1 MPTSFSTDLPLRGR
15 ILIVDDMMENVLVLN
30 NILKEQHEVLFALK
44 GDKAIELAQT
54 RAPDLIL
61 LDAVMPEMDG
71 YTVCSTL
78 KHDPLTA
85 DIPIIFIT
93 ALTDAQDETRALDIG
108 AVDFISKPVNPS
120 IVQARVRTHL
130 TLKRQTDL
138 LRRLTLSDGLTCIG
152 NRRCFDEQYQRE
164 WSRCQ
169 RNQRPLS
176 LMLIDIDHFK
186 LYNDHYGHQAGDEA
200 LRRFGGLLNQTIQR
214 SSDLAARYGGEEFA
228 VLLSETDSEHA
239 LVVANKI
246 HQALAEMA
254 MPHLASP
261 TANIITASIGL
272 ASLAPHADLAP
283 ESLLERADQA
293 LYRAKH
299 SGRNRTE
306 IG

>member
-61 LDAVMPEMDG
+61 LDAVMPDMDG
-71 YTVCSTL
+71 YTVCTKL
-78 KHDPLTA
+78 KHDPLTV

-93 ALTDAQDETRALDIG
+93 ALTDVQDETRALDIG

-138 LRRLTLSDGLTCIG
+138 LRRLTLSDGLTGIG

-164 WSRCQ
+164 WRRCQ
-169 RNQRPLS
+169 RNQRSLS
-176 LMLIDIDHFK
+176 LMLIDVDHFK

-200 LRRFGGLLNQTIQR
+200 LQRFGNLLNQTIQR
-214 SSDLAARYGGEEFA
+214 SSDLAARYGGEEFV
-228 VLLSETDSEHA
+228 VLLSETDTEHA
-239 LVVANKI
+239 FVVARKI
-246 HQALAEMA
+246 HHALADMA
-254 MPHLASP
+254 MPHQVSP
-261 TANIITASIGL
+261 TAKTITVSIGL
-272 ASLAPHADLAP
+272 ASLVPDGGLAP
-283 ESLLERADQA
+283 DSLLERADQA

>member
-44 GDKAIELAQT
+44 GHKAIELAQT

-61 LDAVMPEMDG
+61 LDAVMPDMDG
-71 YTVCSTL
+71 YTVCTKL
-78 KHDPLTA
+78 KHDPLTV

-93 ALTDAQDETRALDIG
+93 ALTDVQDETRALDIG

-138 LRRLTLSDGLTCIG
+138 LRRLTLSDGLTGIG

-164 WSRCQ
+164 WRRCQ
-169 RNQRPLS
+169 RNQRSLS
-176 LMLIDIDHFK
+176 LMLIDVDHFK

-200 LRRFGGLLNQTIQR
+200 LQRFGNLLNQTIQR
-214 SSDLAARYGGEEFA
+214 SSDLAARYGGEEFV
-228 VLLSETDSEHA
+228 VLLSETDTEHA
-239 LVVANKI
+239 FVVARKI
-246 HQALAEMA
+246 HHALADMA
-254 MPHLASP
+254 MPHQVSP
-261 TANIITASIGL
+261 TAKTITVSIGL
-272 ASLAPHADLAP
+272 ASLVPDGGLAP
-283 ESLLERADQA
+283 DSLLERADQA

>member
-138 LRRLTLSDGLTCIG
+138 LRRLTLSDGLTGIG

-164 WSRCQ
+164 WRRCQ
-169 RNQRPLS
+169 RNQRSLS
-176 LMLIDIDHFK
+176 LMLIDVDHFK

-200 LRRFGGLLNQTIQR
+200 LQRFGDLLSQTIQR
-214 SSDLAARYGGEEFA
+214 SSDLAARYGGEEFV
-228 VLLSETDSEHA
+228 VLLSETDAEHA
-239 LVVANKI
+239 FVVARKI
-246 HQALAEMA
+246 HRALADVA
-254 MPHLASP
+254 IPHQVSP
-261 TANIITASIGL
+261 TANTITVSIGL
-272 ASLAPHADLAP
+272 ASLVPDADLAP

>member
-61 LDAVMPEMDG
+61 LDAVMPDMDG
-71 YTVCSTL
+71 YTVCTKL
-78 KHDPLTA
+78 KHDPLTV

-93 ALTDAQDETRALDIG
+93 ALTDVQDETRALDIG

-138 LRRLTLSDGLTCIG
+138 LRRLTLSDGLTGIG

-164 WSRCQ
+164 WRRCQ
-169 RNQRPLS
+169 WNQRSLS
-176 LMLIDIDHFK
+176 LMLIDVDHFK

-200 LRRFGGLLNQTIQR
+200 LQRFGDLLNQTIQR
-214 SSDLAARYGGEEFA
+214 SSDLAARYGGEEFV
-228 VLLSETDSEHA
+228 VLLSETDTEHA
-239 LVVANKI
+239 FVVARKI
-246 HQALAEMA
+246 HHALADMA
-254 MPHLASP
+254 MPHQVSP
-261 TANIITASIGL
+261 TAKTITVSIGL
-272 ASLAPHADLAP
+272 ASLVPDGGLAP
-283 ESLLERADQA
+283 DSLLERADQA